1 MRSSLAILAIVSRE
15 TIGSTAELTTAPAA
29 WAPGGWGCV
38 TVHPVKEVTLSLS
51 LPSQPPIID
60 YEGSPYRRA
69 FWEGQGR
76 EYEDLA
82 ERAALRRLL
91 PPVGEV
97 LIDAGAGF
105 GRLADLYGGYNRVI
119 LMDYS
124 LSLLQEARQLWGH
137 DPRFRFVAASIYR
150 MPFVD
155 DLADVVVMVRV
166 MHHLQAPALALT
178 EIGRVLQPGR
188 TFVLEYANKRHLKAI
203 LRFLLRRQRWNPF
216 VREPYEFVP
225 LNYDFHPAWM
235 HAQLRRAGLR
245 PQAELAVSTFRWDA
259 IKRRVAPARLAA
271 WDARLARPLAAF
283 RLSPSL
289 FVCCWNAKSGVAH
302 RSDGAWLRC
311 PSCGATAWDE
321 TSAHIICGGC
331 GKVWPVIDGIY
342 DFRNRESAIVSRE
355 TTAVASRG
363 EA

>member
-1 MRSSLAILAIVSRE
+1 MAS
-15 TIGSTAELTTAPAA
+15 
-29 WAPGGWGCV
+29 
-38 TVHPVKEVTLSLS
+38 S

-91 PPVGEV
+91 PPAGEV

-105 GRLADLYGGYNRVI
+105 GRLAGLYAGYSRVI

-137 DPRFRFVAASIYR
+137 DPRFLFVAASIYR

-155 DLADVVVMVRV
+155 DLADAVVMVRV
-166 MHHLQAPALALT
+166 MHHLQAPALALA
-178 EIGRVLQPGR
+178 EIRRVLQPGR
-188 TFVLEYANKRHLKAI
+188 TFVLEYANKRHLKALI
-203 LRFLLRRQRWNPF
+203 RFLFRRQRWNPF
-216 VREPYEFVP
+216 AHEPYEFVP

-235 HAQLRRAGLR
+235 HAQLRQAGLLPER
-245 PQAELAVSTFRWDA
+245 ELAVSTFRVHA
-259 IKRRVAPARLAA
+259 LKRRIAPARLAA
-271 WDARLARPLAAF
+271 WDAFLARPLACL

-289 FVCCWNAKSGVAH
+289 FLRCRNAKAAPSP
-302 RSDGAWLRC
+302 RRNGALFRC
-311 PSCGATAWDE
+311 PACGATIRHE
-321 TSAHIICGGC
+321 TDASLVCHACGGL
-331 GKVWPVIDGIY
+331 WPLVNGIY
-342 DFRNRESAIVSRE
+342 DFRGRTEPAGAHPADA
-355 TTAVASRG
+355 TASSPQK
-363 EA
+363 

>member
-1 MRSSLAILAIVSRE
+1 MSS
-15 TIGSTAELTTAPAA
+15 
-29 WAPGGWGCV
+29 
-38 TVHPVKEVTLSLS
+38 S

-82 ERAALRRLL
+82 ERAALQRLL
-91 PPVGEV
+91 PPTGGV
-97 LIDAGAGF
+97 LMEAGAGY
-105 GRLADLYGGYNRVI
+105 GRLAGLYAGYSRVI

-124 LSLLQEARQLWGH
+124 LSLLQEARELWGH

-166 MHHLQAPALALT
+166 MHHLQAPALALA
-178 EIGRVLQPGR
+178 EIRRVLQPGR
-188 TFVLEYANKRHLKAI
+188 AFVLEYANKRHLKAV
-203 LRFLLRRQRWNPF
+203 LRFLLRRQHWNPF
-216 VREPYEFVP
+216 AREPYEFVP

-235 HAQLRRAGLR
+235 HAQLRQAGLIPER
-245 PQAELAVSTFRWDA
+245 ELAISTFRLDA

-271 WDARLARPLAAF
+271 WDARLARPLAAL

-289 FVCCWNAKSGVAH
+289 FVRCRNAKSGAAH
-302 RSDGAWLRC
+302 PPDGVWLRC
-311 PSCGATAWDE
+311 SACGGTAWDE
-321 TSAHIICGGC
+321 TSTRIACRRCGRA
-331 GKVWPVIDGIY
+331 WPVVDGVY
-342 DFRNRESAIVSRE
+342 DFRERETAAVSRE
-355 TTAVASRG
+355 TTTPAPFPATP
-363 EA
+363 